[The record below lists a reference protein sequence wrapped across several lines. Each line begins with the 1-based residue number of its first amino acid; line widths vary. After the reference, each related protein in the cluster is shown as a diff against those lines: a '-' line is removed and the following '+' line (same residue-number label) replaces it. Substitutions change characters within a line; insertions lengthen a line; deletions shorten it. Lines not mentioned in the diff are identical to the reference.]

1 MELTQKTSLQKLK
14 ERNYMRYQ
22 NYILKI
28 TQSSLPYGIIFYFM
42 ILLNLIFL
50 FIEILGKPSKIKLEL
65 GKDNFDLNITLEYK
79 QLELIINYC
88 VNFYLGT
95 RIPEFQ
101 TLFFVVEKLYLDN
114 EVIKIGEDVR
124 KVFTKV
130 KRYTKNNYKIFNY
143 EYNIGEYSGSY
154 DFNNLDLTI
163 YFEKYGKKRIVDGIY
178 VSLPYE
184 DNPNVSNIGE
194 ILKLDILKNIFE
206 YK

>member
-1 MELTQKTSLQKLK
+1 MEFILNKTLGINGIDRISFK
-14 ERNYMRYQ
+14 
-22 NYILKI
+22 KI
-28 TQSSLPYGIIFYFM
+28 
-42 ILLNLIFL
+42 
-50 FIEILGKPSKIKLEL
+50 IEILGKPSKIKLEL

-101 TLFFVVEKLYLDN
+101 TLFFVVEK
-114 EVIKIGEDVR
+114 
-124 KVFTKV
+124 
-130 KRYTKNNYKIFNY
+130 YTKNNYKIFNY

-184 DNPNVSNIGE
+184 DNPNISNISNIGE